1 MKTYVLVIIA
11 FSSCAFIYGSTSAMN
26 KMALKYFSPE
36 VAMMY
41 RMLIGFLSCL
51 VIFLY
56 RIFIKQN
63 IKNDLII
70 FYKTSLTYKLHL
82 IIGSLINLGFPH
94 VLIAIAQLWCQS
106 ALVQITKPITPII
119 SQILSHFC
127 FHDEP
132 FTFMKFISILFSLIG
147 VTLNAIP
154 SFINSNKEYQ
164 KKEQGI
170 GFLFILMGVSLFGL
184 ASVYFKKFLPNLDI
198 TISTLFQNL
207 VSFLYCLILSLFIV
221 KPKKIIE
228 ETSGASFE
236 GFLWV
241 TLLGVLSSNVAIHCY
256 MYMIE
261 KIGAVR
267 TNFVPFGQIIIGVL
281 LGIFWLKEWSNYKV
295 WEIVISILGLI
306 LIFSAILFA

>member
-1 MKTYVLVIIA
+1 M
-11 FSSCAFIYGSTSAMN
+11 
-26 KMALKYFSPE
+26 
-36 VAMMY
+36 
-41 RMLIGFLSCL
+41 
-51 VIFLY
+51 
-56 RIFIKQN
+56 
-63 IKNDLII
+63 
-70 FYKTSLTYKLHL
+70 
-82 IIGSLINLGFPH
+82 
-94 VLIAIAQLWCQS
+94 
-106 ALVQITKPITPII
+106 
-119 SQILSHFC
+119 
-127 FHDEP
+127 
-132 FTFMKFISILFSLIG
+132 
-147 VTLNAIP
+147 
-154 SFINSNKEYQ
+154 
-164 KKEQGI
+164 
-170 GFLFILMGVSLFGL
+170 
-184 ASVYFKKFLPNLDI
+184 DI

-306 LIFSAILFA
+306 LIFSAILFGFFEMSEKEEEEEVIEPSEEKEEESGMTGPAGASPGRRSPAGLFHGFRGACPA